1 MAKKLKDIVRK
12 HKSALMK
19 AKKTGNLDIPK
30 NVEDELSVWA
40 SNNGEIRGDDPDEF
54 GDWLDTNLDD
64 LVPRLKIKESM
75 NENYRKLAQY
85 GMGTETSK
93 SARVGLEL
101 DFYDSKGN
109 KKFGKILQKTNT
121 GYLVKDDK
129 GKKHVLKY
137 LDRKKA
143 AKMLK
148 PNYIHTENF
157 NVMDTYR
164 QMHEVTDKEINAVKK
179 LSKDIEKV
187 KKDYF
192 KIAKMGDK
200 TLKDTKF
207 NKKYESILKA
217 QQDILSLIG
226 DLSNQKMMQKED
238 LNEEMITYRVKKMQ
252 KPELEKFKRSAKMMK
267 LKLNFDQ
274 GRDDTVLV
282 VSGTKKNLRDF
293 DSVVRG
299 KSSYGDPSTIKHFD
313 EGFKSDAQRRAAFA
327 SGYKEKG
334 KKDKKEETQSTIEKI
349 LTSDARTKAFKS
361 KLLKL
366 GYVKKAKE
374 VNAVMEKIADFGMM
388 SDGGNKK
395 IARAVAQAKD
405 KDDLK
410 KRLDKISTMAGG
422 KYSEAQEDEVYQRAL
437 DAMDSKAK
445 GVQNR
450 PDANILVQLR
460 KFKDLTKD
468 GEVRTDDMKKIK
480 VKRDDAVKVH
490 DALMSIRAPQRTKYL
505 QLLQKDKT
513 NFNKVFKA
521 VLKVAK

>member
-238 LNEEMITYRVKKMQ
+238 LTEAEIVYKVKGMQ
-252 KPELEKFKRSAKMMK
+252 KPEETKMKQASRMGLKVSMK
-267 LKLNFDQ
+267 KQ
-274 GRDDTVLV
+274 GKDTIITL
-282 VSGTKKNLRDF
+282 SGTKKNLRDF
-293 DSVVRG
+293 DSIARG